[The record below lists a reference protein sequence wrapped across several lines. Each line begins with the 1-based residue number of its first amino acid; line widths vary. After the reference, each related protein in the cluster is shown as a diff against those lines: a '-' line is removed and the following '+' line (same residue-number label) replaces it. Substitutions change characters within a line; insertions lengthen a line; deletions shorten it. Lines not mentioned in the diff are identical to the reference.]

1 MTDVLAYSAGA
12 RDAEV
17 QERALL
23 AKLDIARQQ
32 LAAPFAPERV
42 DLVAGVADTLLG
54 PRRSTAS
61 GPAAHFAFWTRRAAL
76 AKIAENFAARVPR
89 HALARPR
96 GLVFHLPPQNVE
108 TVFLY
113 SWALSYLAGN
123 ANIVR
128 LPQAISARM
137 RAIVDLFLER
147 LEAAGDESQLFVHY
161 PSQGDLGAKISARSD
176 ARVVW
181 GGDAKVAL
189 FAPLPLRNGGKSIWF
204 GDRFSFSTINGAALD
219 KLDEPALRAL
229 AKKLHNDVFVFDQMA
244 CSSPHALYVVG
255 EAATHSAGV
264 RRLLDASALE
274 WTMDDPAARVG
285 HAIGKMTAAFY
296 AAGSGR
302 ASSVNWQNTN
312 LTSFVASA
320 PERQDL
326 RVGGGFPQR
335 RLRPFA
341 RRSRKLH
348 PGERPDDHLFRLG
361 ARRGRSGRGVPGRPW
376 RVALGAD
383 RHGARLRFHLGRLRY
398 PVRADAAHSR
408 LLKAAYWRRTSVPL
422 RCSTLTRRLRKLSPS
437 RFTSPAS
444 GARMRA
450 WTSFI

>member
-1 MTDVLAYSAGA
+1 VTDVLAYGAGA
-12 RDAEV
+12 QATVEGTT
-17 QERALL
+17 LL
-23 AKLDIARQQ
+23 AKLDAVRQH
-32 LAAPFAPERV
+32 LATPFAPERV
-42 DLVAGVADTLLG
+42 ALVASVAETLLV
-54 PRRSTAS
+54 PRRSAAS

-76 AKIAENFAARVPR
+76 MKLAASFAARMPENT
-89 HALARPR
+89 LARPR

-113 SWALSYLAGN
+113 SWALAYLSGN

-128 LPQAISARM
+128 LPHEISARM

-204 GDRFSFSTINGAALD
+204 GDRFSFSTINGEALD

-255 EAATHSAGV
+255 EAASHSAAV
-264 RRLLDASALE
+264 KRLLDASALE
-274 WTMDDPAARVG
+274 WTMDDPGARVG

-296 AAGSGR
+296 AAAHGR
-302 ASSVNWQNTN
+302 ASSVNWQNTH
-312 LTSFVASA
+312 LTSIVASA

-326 RVGGGFPQR
+326 RVGGGFLSVVFISSLAEVGSFIRESDQTITYFGWERGEVEAVAASRTGPGVSR
-335 RLRPFA
+335 WAPIGTALDFDFIWDGYDIPF
-341 RRSRKLH
+341 
-348 PGERPDDHLFRLG
+348 E
-361 ARRGRSGRGVPGRPW
+361 
-376 RVALGAD
+376 
-383 RHGARLRFHLGRLRY
+383 
-398 PVRADAAHSR
+398 
-408 LLKAAYWRRTSVPL
+408 
-422 RCSTLTRRLRKLSPS
+422 LTRLIRIS
-437 RFTSPAS
+437 
-444 GARMRA
+444 
-450 WTSFI
+450 

>member
-1 MTDVLAYSAGA
+1 MTEVLAYRASA
-12 RDAEV
+12 
-17 QERALL
+17 QETQTDEQALL
-23 AKLDIARQQ
+23 AQLDAARGQ

-42 DLVAGVADTLLG
+42 DLVASVAEALLSSRG
-54 PRRSTAS
+54 SPAS

-76 AKIAENFAARVPR
+76 AKLAASFAARVPS

-113 SWALSYLAGN
+113 SWALAYLAGN

-128 LPQAISARM
+128 LPHEISARM
-137 RAIVDLFLER
+137 RAIVDLFLDR
-147 LEAAGDESQLFVHY
+147 LAAQGDTSQLFLHY

-204 GDRFSFSTINGAALD
+204 GDRFSFSTVNGAALD
-219 KLDEPALRAL
+219 KLDEAALRAL

-255 EAATHSAGV
+255 EAAAHSAGV
-264 RRLLDASALE
+264 RRLLDASAAE
-274 WTMDDPAARVG
+274 WTMDDPAGRVG

-296 AAGSGR
+296 AAGTGR
-302 ASSVNWQNTN
+302 ASSVSWRNTN

-320 PERQDL
+320 PERQDI
-326 RVGGGFPQR
+326 RVGGGF
-335 RLRPFA
+335 LSVVFI
-341 RRSRKLH
+341 RSLD
-348 PGERPDDHLFRLG
+348 E
-361 ARRGRSGRGVPGRPW
+361 VPGFIRESDQTITYFGW
-376 RVALGAD
+376 ERGEIEAVAA
-383 RHGARLRFHLGRLRY
+383 
-398 PVRADAAHSR
+398 SR
-408 LLKAAYWRRTSVPL
+408 TGPGVSRWAPIGTALDFDFIWDGYDIPFE
-422 RCSTLTRRLRKLSPS
+422 LTRLIRVS
-437 RFTSPAS
+437 
-444 GARMRA
+444 
-450 WTSFI
+450 

>member
-1 MTDVLAYSAGA
+1 MTDVLAYTAGA
-12 RDAEV
+12 DDAAVDEI
-17 QERALL
+17 AIL
-23 AKLDIARQQ
+23 AKLDEARQH

-42 DLVAGVADTLLG
+42 DVVAGVAEALLG
-54 PRRSTAS
+54 PQRAAAS

-76 AKIAENFAARVPR
+76 AKLATSFAARVPQ

-128 LPQAISARM
+128 LPQGVSPRM
-137 RAIVDLFLER
+137 RAIVDLFLEK
-147 LEAAGDESQLFVHY
+147 LEATGDASQLFAHY

-204 GDRFSFSTINGAALD
+204 GDRFSFSTIRGAALEG
-219 KLDEPALRAL
+219 LDEAALRTL

-255 EAATHSAGV
+255 EAATHGAAV

-274 WTMDDPAARVG
+274 WTMDDPKAHIG

-296 AAGSGR
+296 AAGTGR
-302 ASSVNWQNTN
+302 ASSVTWRNTH
-312 LTSFVASA
+312 LTSVVASA

-326 RVGGGFPQR
+326 RVGGGFLSVVFIRSLAEVPSFIRESDQTITYFGWER
-335 RLRPFA
+335 GEIEAVAASRTGPGVSRWAPIGTALDFDFIWDGYDIPF
-341 RRSRKLH
+341 
-348 PGERPDDHLFRLG
+348 E
-361 ARRGRSGRGVPGRPW
+361 
-376 RVALGAD
+376 
-383 RHGARLRFHLGRLRY
+383 
-398 PVRADAAHSR
+398 
-408 LLKAAYWRRTSVPL
+408 
-422 RCSTLTRRLRKLSPS
+422 LTRLIRVS
-437 RFTSPAS
+437 
-444 GARMRA
+444 
-450 WTSFI
+450 

>member
-1 MTDVLAYSAGA
+1 MLTDIIAFGAGA
-12 RDAEV
+12 REAALDDEALMSKLGEV
-17 QERALL
+17 RGRL
-23 AKLDIARQQ
+23 AP
-32 LAAPFAPERV
+32 PFAPERI
-42 DLVAGVADTLLG
+42 DLVARVAETLLG
-54 PRRSTAS
+54 PRRAAAS

-76 AKIAENFAARVPR
+76 MKLAAGFAARVPSN
-89 HALARPR
+89 ALARPR

-161 PSQGDLGAKISARSD
+161 PSQGDLGAKISVRSD

-219 KLDEPALRAL
+219 RLDDPALRAL

-255 EAATHSAGV
+255 EAAAHALAV
-264 RRLLDASALE
+264 RRLLDASAAE
-274 WTMDDPAARVG
+274 WTMDDPKAHVG

-302 ASSVNWQNTN
+302 ASSVNWRNTN

-326 RVGGGFPQR
+326 RVGGGFLSVVFVRSLDEVASFIRESDQTITYFGWER
-335 RLRPFA
+335 GEVETVAASRPGPGV
-341 RRSRKLH
+341 SRWA
-348 PGERPDDHLFRLG
+348 PIGT
-361 ARRGRSGRGVPGRPW
+361 
-376 RVALGAD
+376 ALDFDFIWDGYD
-383 RHGARLRFHLGRLRY
+383 IPFE
-398 PVRADAAHSR
+398 
-408 LLKAAYWRRTSVPL
+408 
-422 RCSTLTRRLRKLSPS
+422 LTRLVRVS
-437 RFTSPAS
+437 
-444 GARMRA
+444 
-450 WTSFI
+450 

>member
-1 MTDVLAYSAGA
+1 MIVTETLAYGAGA
-12 RDAEV
+12 QAAVE
-17 QERALL
+17 ENALL
-23 AKLDIARQQ
+23 ANLDAARQS
-32 LAAPFAPERV
+32 LAAPFTPERV
-42 DLVAGVADTLLG
+42 DLVASVAETLLG
-54 PRRSTAS
+54 PRRSAAS

-76 AKIAENFAARVPR
+76 AKLAASFAARVPQNT
-89 HALARPR
+89 LARPR

-113 SWALSYLAGN
+113 SWALAYLSGN

-128 LPQAISARM
+128 LPHEISAGM
-137 RAIVDLFLER
+137 RAIVDLFLAR

-204 GDRFSFSTINGAALD
+204 GDRFSFSTISGAALE
-219 KLDEPALRAL
+219 KLDDAALPAL

-255 EAATHSAGV
+255 EAAAHAAAV

-274 WTMDDPAARVG
+274 WTMDDSAGRVG

-296 AAGSGR
+296 AAASGR
-302 ASSVNWQNTN
+302 ASSVTWQNTH
-312 LTSFVASA
+312 LTSIVASA

-326 RVGGGFPQR
+326 RVGGGF
-335 RLRPFA
+335 LSVVFV
-341 RRSRKLH
+341 RSLAEVASFIRDSDQTVTYFGWERGEIETVAASRTG
-348 PGERPDDHLFRLG
+348 PGVSRWAPIG
-361 ARRGRSGRGVPGRPW
+361 T
-376 RVALGAD
+376 ALDFDFIWDGYD
-383 RHGARLRFHLGRLRY
+383 I
-398 PVRADAAHSR
+398 PVE
-408 LLKAAYWRRTSVPL
+408 
-422 RCSTLTRRLRKLSPS
+422 LTRLVRIS
-437 RFTSPAS
+437 
-444 GARMRA
+444 
-450 WTSFI
+450 

>member
-1 MTDVLAYSAGA
+1 MVVTEALAYRAGA
-12 RDAEV
+12 YDAKFE
-17 QERALL
+17 ESALL
-23 AKLDIARQQ
+23 AKLDAARQR

-42 DLVAGVADTLLG
+42 DLVASVAETLLG

-76 AKIAENFAARVPR
+76 AKLAASFAARVPQNT
-89 HALARPR
+89 LARPR

-113 SWALSYLAGN
+113 SWALAYLAGN

-137 RAIVDLFLER
+137 RAIVDLFLAR

-161 PSQGDLGAKISARSD
+161 PSQGDLGAKISALSD

-204 GDRFSFSTINGAALD
+204 GDRFSFSTISGAALE
-219 KLDEPALRAL
+219 KLDDAALRAL

-255 EAATHSAGV
+255 EAAAHSAAI

-274 WTMDDPAARVG
+274 WTMDDPANRVG

-296 AAGSGR
+296 AAANGR
-302 ASSVNWQNTN
+302 VSSVNWQNTH
-312 LTSFVASA
+312 LTSIVASA

-326 RVGGGFPQR
+326 RVGGGFLSVVFVRSLGEVASFIRQSDQTITYFGWERGEIEAVAASRIGPGVSR
-335 RLRPFA
+335 WAPIGTALDFDFIWDGYDIPF
-341 RRSRKLH
+341 
-348 PGERPDDHLFRLG
+348 E
-361 ARRGRSGRGVPGRPW
+361 
-376 RVALGAD
+376 
-383 RHGARLRFHLGRLRY
+383 
-398 PVRADAAHSR
+398 
-408 LLKAAYWRRTSVPL
+408 
-422 RCSTLTRRLRKLSPS
+422 LTRLVRIS
-437 RFTSPAS
+437 
-444 GARMRA
+444 
-450 WTSFI
+450 

>member
-1 MTDVLAYSAGA
+1 MTEVLAYSAGA
-12 RDAEV
+12 HEAEV
-17 QERALL
+17 QESALM
-23 AKLDIARQQ
+23 AKLDAARQH
-32 LAAPFAPERV
+32 LAAPFAPERL
-42 DLVAGVADTLLG
+42 DMVASVAEALLG
-54 PRRSTAS
+54 RRRSTAS

-76 AKIAENFAARVPR
+76 AKLAASFAARVPQ

-113 SWALSYLAGN
+113 SWALAYLAGN

-128 LPQAISARM
+128 LPQEISARM

-147 LEAAGDESQLFVHY
+147 LEAQGDESQLFVHY
-161 PSQGDLGAKISARSD
+161 PSQGDLGAKISALSD

-255 EAATHSAGV
+255 EAATHCSGGSAPP
-264 RRLLDASALE
+264 RRIR
-274 WTMDDPAARVG
+274 ARVDDG
-285 HAIGKMTAAFY
+285 RSHGPGRARDRQDDGRVLRG
-296 AAGSGR
+296 GSGR

-320 PERQDL
+320 PERQDI
-326 RVGGGFPQR
+326 RVGGGFLSVVFVRSLDEVASFIRESDQTITYFGWERSEIEAVAASRTGPGVSR
-335 RLRPFA
+335 WAPIGTALDFDFIWDGYDIPF
-341 RRSRKLH
+341 
-348 PGERPDDHLFRLG
+348 E
-361 ARRGRSGRGVPGRPW
+361 
-376 RVALGAD
+376 
-383 RHGARLRFHLGRLRY
+383 
-398 PVRADAAHSR
+398 
-408 LLKAAYWRRTSVPL
+408 
-422 RCSTLTRRLRKLSPS
+422 LTRLVRVS
-437 RFTSPAS
+437 
-444 GARMRA
+444 
-450 WTSFI
+450 

>member
-1 MTDVLAYSAGA
+1 VTEVLAYSAGA
-12 RDAEV
+12 HEARAE
-17 QERALL
+17 ESALL
-23 AKLDIARQQ
+23 AKLDAARQRV
-32 LAAPFAPERV
+32 AAPFAPERV
-42 DLVAGVADTLLG
+42 DLVASVAETLLG
-54 PRRSTAS
+54 PRRSTVS

-76 AKIAENFAARVPR
+76 AKLAASFAARVPQNT
-89 HALARPR
+89 LARPR

-113 SWALSYLAGN
+113 SWALAYLAGN

-137 RAIVDLFLER
+137 RAIVDLFLSR

-161 PSQGDLGAKISARSD
+161 PSQGDLGAKISALSD

-204 GDRFSFSTINGAALD
+204 GDRFSFSTISGAALD
-219 KLDEPALRAL
+219 KLDDAALRAL

-255 EAATHSAGV
+255 EAAAHSAAV

-274 WTMDDPAARVG
+274 WTIDDPANRVG

-296 AAGSGR
+296 AAANGR
-302 ASSVNWQNTN
+302 ASSVNWQNTP
-312 LTSFVASA
+312 LTSIVASA

-326 RVGGGFPQR
+326 RVGGGFLSVVFVRSLAEVASFIRESDQTITYFGWERGEIEAVAASRTGPGVSR
-335 RLRPFA
+335 WAPIGTALDFDFIWDGYDIPF
-341 RRSRKLH
+341 
-348 PGERPDDHLFRLG
+348 E
-361 ARRGRSGRGVPGRPW
+361 
-376 RVALGAD
+376 
-383 RHGARLRFHLGRLRY
+383 
-398 PVRADAAHSR
+398 
-408 LLKAAYWRRTSVPL
+408 
-422 RCSTLTRRLRKLSPS
+422 LTRLVRIS
-437 RFTSPAS
+437 
-444 GARMRA
+444 
-450 WTSFI
+450 